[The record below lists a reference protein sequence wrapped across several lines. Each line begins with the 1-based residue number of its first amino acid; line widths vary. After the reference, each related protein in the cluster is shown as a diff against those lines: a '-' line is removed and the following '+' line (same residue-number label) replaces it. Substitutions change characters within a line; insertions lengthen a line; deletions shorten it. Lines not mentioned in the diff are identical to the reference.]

1 MVWGCSLNLV
11 KQIRVET
18 VGDYLHLAEVQLY
31 DLFHAEVSTVD
42 WLYIAEGLV
51 SVLRCMTNISR
62 LPLLPQSSDRIKG
75 SRASFGGAATTSSIF
90 SGHDGQHH

>member
-42 WLYIAEGLV
+42 WLYIAEGLFDQHMV
-51 SVLRCMTNISR
+51 RR
-62 LPLLPQSSDRIKG
+62 GRID
-75 SRASFGGAATTSSIF
+75 GGAG
-90 SGHDGQHH
+90 GHTPPYTGEN